1 MIGGG
6 HNGLVAAAYLARAGA
21 RVVVCE
27 ARHKTGGAA
36 ATDQPWS
43 DHPEFRVTT
52 LSYVMSLMPD
62 TIVRD
67 LHLARHGYRVHP
79 VGPYVVPFP
88 DGRVMIQYNDPSKN
102 RDEFAKFS
110 KHDADALERWEAWI
124 GGLAAVLGPL
134 LMSTPPQIGS
144 KRPGDLFEQLRL
156 AWRLRGLSV
165 RTVGEVTRLLTM
177 SVADLLDRFFE
188 SEQVKAVMAIDG
200 LIGTWAGP
208 HEPGTAYVMAHHEIG
223 DVGDG
228 TLGSW
233 GVPEG
238 GMGAVAAALER
249 SARAF
254 GAEVRTGAA
263 VDRVLVAGGR
273 ARGVVLAGGEEV
285 LAPVVVSACHPKITF
300 LRQLDRTDLPADFV
314 QDIEHWS
321 TRSGVVKINCAIS
334 RLPTLAGE
342 PDWRDFSGGFEIAPS
357 VDQMERSFE
366 EARAGRPATL
376 PFSDGVI
383 PTTLDPS
390 LAPEGAHVISL
401 FTQWVPHTWSE
412 EPHREEL
419 EAYAD
424 RVVQAYE
431 DVAPGF
437 RESIVA
443 RQVIGPYDMETE
455 WNLIGGNIFHGEL
468 SAEQLFHMRPAPGTP
483 ITGRRSTASI
493 NARAPRTGAGACPA
507 SPRTTACARSV
518 GIASAGGCVDEGAVL
533 VHVLHGVV
541 VPAFAVLA
549 ADGRSRLHELG
560 PVQPHVDPDPVR
572 RRRAGVLASGRARR
586 AVGRRRRTPGRD
598 HRTRRGEVHP
608 ALDVP

>member
-1 MIGGG
+1 MAGPNAYDAIVIGGG

-36 ATDQPWS
+36 ATDQPWPDPWP

-67 LHLARHGYRVHP
+67 LQLARHGYRVHP

-88 DGRVMIQYNDPSKN
+88 DGRVMIEYDDPSKN
-102 RDEFAKFS
+102 HDEFAKFS
-110 KHDADALERWEAWI
+110 KKDADALERWEAWI

-144 KRPGDLFEQLRL
+144 KRPVDLFEQLRL

-208 HEPGTAYVMAHHEIG
+208 YEPGTAYVMAHHEIG

-254 GAEVRTGAA
+254 GAEVRTDAA
-263 VDRVLVAGGR
+263 VEKVLISGGR
-273 ARGVVLAGGEEV
+273 ARGVVLRDGEE
-285 LAPVVVSACHPKITF
+285 LAAPIVITACHPKITF

-321 TRSGVVKINCAIS
+321 SRSGVVKINCAIS
-334 RLPTLAGE
+334 KLPTLAGE

-357 VDQMERSFE
+357 IDQLERSFE

-390 LAPEGAHVISL
+390 LAPKGAHVVSL

-443 RQVIGPYDMETE
+443 RQVLGPYDMETE

-468 SAEQLFHMRPAPGTP
+468 SADQLFHMRPAPGYADYRTP
-483 ITGRRSTASI
+483 IDGLYQCSSATHGGGGVSGIPAYNCVREIRRD
-493 NARAPRTGAGACPA
+493 RK
-507 SPRTTACARSV
+507 
-518 GIASAGGCVDEGAVL
+518 
-533 VHVLHGVV
+533 
-541 VPAFAVLA
+541 
-549 ADGRSRLHELG
+549 
-560 PVQPHVDPDPVR
+560 
-572 RRRAGVLASGRARR
+572 
-586 AVGRRRRTPGRD
+586 
-598 HRTRRGEVHP
+598 RRGKRR
-608 ALDVP
+608 

>member
-1 MIGGG
+1 VSANTYDAIVIGGG

-36 ATDQPWS
+36 ATDQPWP

-67 LHLARHGYRVHP
+67 LRLARHGYRVHP

-88 DGRVMIQYNDPSKN
+88 DGRVMIEYDDPSKN
-102 RDEFAKFS
+102 HDEFAKFS
-110 KHDADALERWEAWI
+110 KEDADALERWEAWI

-134 LMSTPPQIGS
+134 LMTTPPQIGY
-144 KRPGDLFEQLRL
+144 KRPGDL
-156 AWRLRGLSV
+156 
-165 RTVGEVTRLLTM
+165 
-177 SVADLLDRFFE
+177 LDRVVE

-238 GMGAVAAALER
+238 GMGAVAEALER

-263 VDRVLVAGGR
+263 VDRILVAGGG
-273 ARGVVLAGGEEV
+273 ARGVVLAGGEEL
-285 LAPVVVSACHPKITF
+285 LAPVVISACHPKVTF

-321 TRSGVVKINCAIS
+321 TRSGVVKVNCAIS
-334 RLPTLAGE
+334 RLPTLAAE
-342 PDWRDFSGGFEIAPS
+342 PEWKDFSGGFEIAPS
-357 VDQMERSFE
+357 IDQMERSFE

-390 LAPEGAHVISL
+390 LAPEGAHVVSL

-412 EPHREEL
+412 EPHRDEL

-468 SAEQLFHMRPAPGTP
+468 SADKLFHMRPAPGYADYRTP
-483 ITGRRSTASI
+483 IEGLYQCSSATHGGGGVSGIPAYNCVREIRRD
-493 NARAPRTGAGACPA
+493 RK
-507 SPRTTACARSV
+507 
-518 GIASAGGCVDEGAVL
+518 
-533 VHVLHGVV
+533 
-541 VPAFAVLA
+541 
-549 ADGRSRLHELG
+549 
-560 PVQPHVDPDPVR
+560 R
-572 RRRAGVLASGRARR
+572 RRRRR
-586 AVGRRRRTPGRD
+586 
-598 HRTRRGEVHP
+598 
-608 ALDVP
+608 

>member
-1 MIGGG
+1 VIGGG

-27 ARHKTGGAA
+27 SRHKTGGAA
-36 ATDQPWS
+36 ATDQPWP

-67 LHLARHGYRVHP
+67 LQLARHGYRVHP

-88 DGRVMIQYNDPSKN
+88 DGRVMIEYDDPSKN
-102 RDEFAKFS
+102 HDEFAKFS
-110 KHDADALERWEAWI
+110 KKDADALERWEAWI

-144 KRPGDLFEQLRL
+144 KRPGDLLEQLRL

-249 SARAF
+249 SARTF

-273 ARGVVLAGGEEV
+273 ARGVVLAGGDEL

-300 LRQLDRTDLPADFV
+300 LRQLDPSDLPADFV
-314 QDIEHWS
+314 QDIEDWS
-321 TRSGVVKINCAIS
+321 TRSGVVKINLAIS
-334 RLPTLAGE
+334 KLPTLAGE

-390 LAPEGAHVISL
+390 LAPGGAHVVSL

-443 RQVIGPYDMETE
+443 RQVLGPHEMETE

-468 SAEQLFHMRPAPGTP
+468 SVDQLFHNRPAAGYADFRSPVEGLYQAHSATHGGGGVCGIPGWQ
-483 ITGRRSTASI
+483 AS
-493 NARAPRTGAGACPA
+493 R
-507 SPRTTACARSV
+507 
-518 GIASAGGCVDEGAVL
+518 
-533 VHVLHGVV
+533 
-541 VPAFAVLA
+541 AVLA
-549 ADGRSRLHELG
+549 D
-560 PVQPHVDPDPVR
+560 
-572 RRRAGVLASGRARR
+572 RRAARW
-586 AVGRRRRTPGRD
+586 RRPWRKM
-598 HRTRRGEVHP
+598 
-608 ALDVP
+608 A